1 MPKKVLIVDDE
12 YSVRRTFALF
22 LKLDLYEVF
31 SAADALEAISILES
45 EAIDVVVSDII
56 LPRTNGVGLLE
67 TIVERWPD
75 TRVVLV
81 TGEPT
86 VETASQALRSGAH
99 DYLAKPVSAERLRE
113 VVLKAVRQKELV
125 DENARLQRVN
135 DLQRQELGRLVEL
148 RTAQVNDTRQALIA
162 TEARLSGLAA
172 NVPGVL
178 VQFRYRPALAG
189 DYFEVP
195 YLAARAADMLGL
207 DPNLVCD
214 SPELFLNAI
223 HPEDRAQLLAA
234 LRTAEVEGDG
244 PILWQGR
251 FIGPPQRWFEASA
264 RRQSISKDLWAA
276 VLVDIT
282 ERKALQA
289 RVMQSDRLATLGT
302 LAAGVAHE
310 INNPLTYL
318 LNNLTLLRGNSALS
332 VAARNE
338 LLDEALDGAAR
349 VRDIVRGLKT
359 FSRPSEDAPVSVNLQ
374 RVMDSSIRMAQAAVR
389 HRAALHREY
398 QNVPQVLANPSHLGQ
413 VFLNLIVNAA
423 QAIRKGG
430 SATQHRI
437 TLRTYVD
444 PGGRIVAEVEDTGPG
459 MTPEVRERVFEPFF
473 TTKPPGEGTG
483 LGLYICRDIIQA
495 TGGTLELETVP
506 GRGTLFRVI
515 LPQAPRDSQPES
527 LGRAPESQ
535 PSQQGL
541 RILVI
546 DDEPMIGRSM
556 RRLLTGNTVTLLTS
570 GRDALALLA
579 REDFDVVFC
588 DLMMPDLSGIDVY
601 RELQSKHPRRA
612 ERMIFMSGGAF
623 TDEDREF
630 LGTVRNPRLDKP
642 LDFESVNAALTRV
655 SSLPPP
661 APGVG

>member
-1 MPKKVLIVDDE
+1 MAKVLVVDDE

-22 LKLDLYEVF
+22 LKEDRYDVF
-31 SAADALEAISILES
+31 SAADALEAIRILES
-45 EAIDVVVSDII
+45 EQIDVVVSDII

-67 TIVERWPD
+67 TIVERWPH

-99 DYLAKPVSAERLRE
+99 DYLAKPVSIQKLRE
-113 VVLKAVRQKELV
+113 VVLKAARQKQLV
-125 DENARLQRVN
+125 DENLRLQREN
-135 DLQRQELGRLVEL
+135 ENQRQELARLVEV
-148 RTAQVNDTRQALIA
+148 RTAQVNDTRQALVA

-172 NVPGVL
+172 NAPGVL
-178 VQFRYRPALAG
+178 VQFRFRASPGG
-189 DYFEVP
+189 DLFEVL
-195 YLAARAADMLGL
+195 YLAERAFEMLGL
-207 DPNLVCD
+207 HPSAVCEQ
-214 SPELFLNAI
+214 PQLFLEAI
-223 HPEDRAQLLAA
+223 HSGDRALFLAA
-234 LRTAEVEGDG
+234 LRSAGPEDEG
-244 PILWQGR
+244 PVSWQGR
-251 FIGPPQRWFEASA
+251 FITKSPCWLEANA
-264 RRQSISKDLWAA
+264 RRQSPGSDVWAA

-318 LNNLTLLRGNSALS
+318 LNNLTLLRGNAALS
-332 VAARNE
+332 TVARNE

-359 FSRPSEDAPVSVNLQ
+359 FSRPSEEAPVSVNLQ

-398 QNVPQVLANPSHLGQ
+398 RPVPPVLANPSHLGQ

-423 QAIRKGG
+423 QAIKSGG
-430 SATQHRI
+430 TSAPRI
-437 TLRTYVD
+437 TLRTYED
-444 PGGRIVAEVEDTGPG
+444 AQGRIVAEVEDTGPG
-459 MTPEVRERVFEPFF
+459 MSPEIRERIFEPFF
-473 TTKPPGEGTG
+473 TTKPKGEGTG
-483 LGLYICRDIIQA
+483 LGLYICRDILQA
-495 TGGTLELETVP
+495 AGGSLELETAP
-506 GRGTLFRVI
+506 GQGTLFKVI
-515 LPQAPRDSQPES
+515 LPAAPRDSQPES
-527 LGRAPESQ
+527 VVRPPPSSQ

-546 DDEPMIGRSM
+546 DDEPMIGRSL
-556 RRLLTGNTVTLLTS
+556 RRLLSGNTVTLLTS
-570 GRDALALLA
+570 GREGLAALAK
-579 REDFDVVFC
+579 EDFDVVFC

-601 RELQSKHPRRA
+601 RELSTTYPRRA
-612 ERMIFMSGGAF
+612 ERMVFMTGGAF

-630 LGTVRNPRLDKP
+630 LGSVGNPRLDKP
-642 LDFESVNAALTRV
+642 LDLESVNAALNRL

-661 APGVG
+661 PPDLS